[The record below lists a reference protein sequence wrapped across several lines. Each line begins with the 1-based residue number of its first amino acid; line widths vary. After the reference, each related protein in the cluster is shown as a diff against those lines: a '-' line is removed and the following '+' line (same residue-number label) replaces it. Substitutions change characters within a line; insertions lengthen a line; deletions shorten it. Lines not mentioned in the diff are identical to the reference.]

1 MAYYRSMPDRSS
13 VLSRK
18 TLAGLRV
25 ARQLVAHPSA
35 LRTIGCLRSGST
47 GWDNGEPWWNAR
59 AIDYLSEQV
68 SRGSTAFE
76 WGSGGS
82 TVFLAGLGVEV
93 TSIEHDPEW
102 VAQVLERC
110 PGADVRLVPGTTS
123 GVLRSEPVLRDRG
136 RHFFDAYVAEVDQV
150 ADESLDLVIVDGL
163 CRVECVRRAR
173 PKVKAGGL
181 LVVDDSDLR
190 FLAGLGGELP
200 GWRRVSLTGF
210 KRPFD
215 VRQTSFFRKPG

>member
-1 MAYYRSMPDRSS
+1 MAGHSS

-35 LRTIGCLRSGST
+35 FGTVGSLLT
-47 GWDNGEPWWNAR
+47 GDTRWDHGEPWWNAR
-59 AIDYLSEQV
+59 AISYLGEQL
-68 SRGSTAFE
+68 RPGSVAFE

-82 TVFLAGLGVEV
+82 TVFLAGLGVTV

-102 VAQVLERC
+102 VAHVLERC
-110 PGADVRLVPGTTS
+110 PGADVRLVPGETS
-123 GVLRSEPVLRDRG
+123 GQLRSEPVLRDRG
-136 RHFFDAYVAEVDQV
+136 QHFFDAYVAAIDQV
-150 ADESLDLVIVDGL
+150 AAESLDLVIVDGL
-163 CRVECVRRAR
+163 CRIECVRRAQ
-173 PKVKAGGL
+173 PKVRPGGL
-181 LVVDDSDLR
+181 LVVDDTDLR
-190 FLAGLGGELP
+190 FLAGLDRELP
-200 GWRRVSLTGF
+200 GWPAVSLTGF